1 VFFNY
6 LLPNST
12 VDTET
17 LEPLEPLVFVNQSDL
32 GMLSGLEGE
41 ENIFVAPAI
50 VLKYA
55 DEKAWNQTA
64 SDVTM
69 AAIDSASLATGY
81 AEIKAGVSGL
91 RRAWTLMDMTNSSIN
106 LTLNASLAS
115 QNARVKQLLEAYN
128 LVTGGMAP
136 TRMATGGIQSVYAQI
151 KGQRIPKRE
160 DFQALLQALEE
171 GGEQGWKQLSDA
183 DRASI
188 LKLVQRIQAEAQARG
203 ILNLEQQAQRVLEK
217 LGKGVPDRFSGF
229 ANLRKLPNQVLS

>member
-1 VFFNY
+1 MFFNY

-69 AAIDSASLATGY
+69 AAIDAASLATGY

-91 RRAWTLMDMTNSSIN
+91 RRAWTLMDMTNSGIN
-106 LTLNASLAS
+106 LTLNANLAS
-115 QNARVKQLLEAYN
+115 QNARVKQLLEAYTKA
-128 LVTGGMAP
+128 V
-136 TRMATGGIQSVYAQI
+136 
-151 KGQRIPKRE
+151 E
-160 DFQALLQALEE
+160 D
-171 GGEQGWKQLSDA
+171 
-183 DRASI
+183 
-188 LKLVQRIQAEAQARG
+188 
-203 ILNLEQQAQRVLEK
+203 
-217 LGKGVPDRFSGF
+217 
-229 ANLRKLPNQVLS
+229 

>member
-41 ENIFVAPAI
+41 ENIFVTPAI

-69 AAIDSASLATGY
+69 AAIDAASLATGY

-91 RRAWTLMDMTNSSIN
+91 RRAWTLMDMTNSGIN

-115 QNARVKQLLEAYN
+115 QNARVKQLLEAYKKAVEEKIDSGYHRRSKSEN
-128 LVTGGMAP
+128 AFLRWKTIPGAEMYARKMDNQP
-136 TRMATGGIQSVYAQI
+136 TQAAIKVAVLNRFIPIAT
-151 KGQRIPKRE
+151 PK
-160 DFQALLQALEE
+160 
-171 GGEQGWKQLSDA
+171 
-183 DRASI
+183 
-188 LKLVQRIQAEAQARG
+188 AEKVA
-203 ILNLEQQAQRVLEK
+203 
-217 LGKGVPDRFSGF
+217 
-229 ANLRKLPNQVLS
+229 